1 LPVQILLNNLLYD
14 LSQTGIPFD
23 HVDPEYLEKPRTWKV
38 SEIRKFMVCIGPVSS
53 LFDYATFALM
63 WFVFKA
69 NSMEHQSLFQTGWF
83 VESLMTQTLIV
94 HIIRTA
100 KVPFLQSRPSLAMG
114 LVTLGVMGIGIMI
127 PFTPIGSALGMVPL
141 PGLYFA
147 WLAVILVGY
156 CTFTQVIK
164 SWFVGRYGYN

>member
-1 LPVQILLNNLLYD
+1 
-14 LSQTGIPFD
+14 
-23 HVDPEYLEKPRTWKV
+23 
-38 SEIRKFMVCIGPVSS
+38 
-53 LFDYATFALM
+53 M
-63 WFVFKA
+63 WFIFKA
-69 NSMEHQSLFQTGWF
+69 NSVESQSLFQTGWF

-100 KVPFLQSRPSLAMG
+100 KIPFLQSRPSLVMA
-114 LVTLGVMGIGIMI
+114 LVTLGVMAIGIMI

-141 PGLYFA
+141 PGLYFT

-164 SWFVGRYGYN
+164 SWFVARYGYN